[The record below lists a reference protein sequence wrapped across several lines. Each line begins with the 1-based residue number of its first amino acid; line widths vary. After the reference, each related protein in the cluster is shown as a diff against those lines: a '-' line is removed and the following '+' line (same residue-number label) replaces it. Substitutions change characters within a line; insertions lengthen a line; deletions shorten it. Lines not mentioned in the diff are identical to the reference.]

1 MEKRKVKIYYTSD
14 VHGYFYPTS
23 YGDREVKPMG
33 LFACASEYKKDND
46 TLVIDGGDMLQGS
59 AYAYYSRNILGNC
72 EYIAQMVNDCGYDF
86 YTLGNHDFNYGQ
98 EYQAIYRNNHKGTS
112 V

>member
-33 LFACASEYKKDND
+33 LFACASEYKKDDD

-59 AYAYYSRNILGNC
+59 AYAYYSRNILGSC
-72 EYIAQMVNDCGYDF
+72 EYIAQMANDCGYD
-86 YTLGNHDFNYGQ
+86 LSLIH
-98 EYQAIYRNNHKGTS
+98 I
-112 V
+112 

>member
-23 YGDREVKPMG
+23 YGDREVKQMG
-33 LFACASEYKKDND
+33 LFACASEYKKDDD

-59 AYAYYSRNILGNC
+59 AYATTAEIFLEAANIL
-72 EYIAQMVNDCGYDF
+72 
-86 YTLGNHDFNYGQ
+86 H
-98 EYQAIYRNNHKGTS
+98 RW
-112 V
+112 